1 MANDEAKIKQKI
13 ELDGEKEYSAAIKN
27 ANRSLKTLRSELKAE
42 TAELGKNATEQQKNE
57 VKAKSLQKQI
67 AEQEK
72 VVKACRDALEEVRQK
87 YGDNEDAMAQYEQ
100 KLNAARA
107 TLANMRGA
115 LDDCGES
122 FADTGSE
129 ASQSN
134 VEVKAFADS
143 IQSLSG
149 AANTVADAI
158 GGLFT
163 GMVSTV
169 ASSVSEVWDNV
180 TEIAARANEWSD
192 LAGYWNTSA
201 TNIQKWYRS
210 VEGTANNFEDLS
222 NAVTRIVMGDQKKI
236 AEATGVSSEAY
247 QDEWEYAMA
256 VMDSLSRMSYEQRM
270 NALGD
275 VFGEKRA
282 TKVADLVNDWAEIVE
297 LTEKFDAENGGIGM
311 SEDDLETMNSLSEQA
326 AKLEQSWAAF
336 KDSFVAGAF
345 GQLGLDLTGNAQAI
359 LDALIAFMDADTE
372 QEREDALDS
381 LKESITAFFTRVGE
395 AIGAAAEALKE
406 VGTQMQESE
415 NGWVSTIGDILV
427 GLSEALEWFT
437 VDENIE
443 KVKAGFLALAAVWT
457 GAKITSA
464 IGNLA
469 SLAANIALVKNAGG
483 LLGIFGGAKA
493 ATTAA
498 TAASGAGGGALATL
512 GAFAAKVVAPLAAF
526 AGTLGWNAF
535 TEQGNDEIIDKNGNL
550 TETAKETGFYV
561 DKDGNIHEPEE
572 LSIIGWD
579 KSQNTMAQAEEGAT
593 GITPEQRAA
602 AEAFWDAYRQDPM
615 NGDIWGESYD
625 EFEQAFAGMEDVFD
639 ELDRRL
645 NDLQMEYEDDSWQG
659 LEDIPASIFNG
670 YDLSSA
676 GESIDNAASTMQG
689 LPGQIQAAVRG
700 GMSGIRVQM
709 DGETVGTL
717 VAPYVSLEIAK
728 GIG

>member
-13 ELDGEKEYSAAIKN
+13 ELDGEKEYSNAIKN
-27 ANRSLKTLRSELKAE
+27 ANRNLKTLRSELKAE

-57 VKAKSLQKQI
+57 VKAKSLRKQI

-72 VVKACRDALEEVRQK
+72 VVEACRDALEEVREK
-87 YGDNEDAMAQYEQ
+87 YADNEEAIAKYEQ
-100 KLNAARA
+100 KLNSARA
-107 TLANMRGA
+107 TLGNMRQD
-115 LDDCGES
+115 LES
-122 FADTGSE
+122 VGDE
-129 ASQSN
+129 AGQSN
-134 VEVKAFADS
+134 VEIKAFADS
-143 IQSLSG
+143 VKSLAS

-163 GMVSTV
+163 GMVST
-169 ASSVSEVWDNV
+169 AADAIGEIWGDV
-180 TEIAARANEWSD
+180 TELAQRANAWSD
-192 LAGYWNTSA
+192 LAGYWNTS
-201 TNIQKWYRS
+201 TENIQKWYHAVNAS
-210 VEGTANNFEDLS
+210 FNNFEDLS
-222 NAVTRIVMGDQKKI
+222 NAVTRIVMGDQQKI

-247 QDEWEYAMA
+247 QDQWQYAMA
-256 VMDSLSRMSYEQRM
+256 VMDALSQMSYEDRT

-282 TKVADLVNDWAEIVE
+282 TKVADLLNDWEKITA
-297 LTEKFDAENGGIGM
+297 LTDRYDAENGGLGM
-311 SEDDLETMNSLSEQA
+311 TQEELDTMGALAEQVA
-326 AKLEQSWAAF
+326 NIEQTWAAF
-336 KDSFVAGAF
+336 KDSFMAGAF

-359 LDALIAFMDADTE
+359 LDALISFMDADTE
-372 QEREDALDS
+372 QEREEALDS
-381 LKESITAFFTRVGE
+381 LKESIEAFFTRVGE

-483 LLGIFGGAKA
+483 LFGIFGGAKT

-615 NGDIWGESYD
+615 NDDIWGESYD

-670 YDLSSA
+670 YDLSGA
-676 GESIDNAASTMQG
+676 GESIDNAASTMRG

-717 VAPYVSLEIAK
+717 VAPYVSLEIAR